1 MDDQPEPFFARR
13 QSGEDHAVLT
23 LGGECDAS
31 ALNELNEVLR
41 ELLAEQPNDV
51 IVDLA
56 RVTFVDSV
64 TLGSHTAAAK
74 QVRVG
79 GGSFRVVRALVPEVR
94 RAFHVTGLDK
104 YFFAPGGLSSRRI

>member
-1 MDDQPEPFFARR
+1 MHDQPFFARR
-13 QSGEDHAVLT
+13 QSGEDYAVLT

>member
-1 MDDQPEPFFARR
+1 MHDQTEPFFARR
-13 QSGEDHAVLT
+13 QSGEDHALLT

-31 ALNELNEVLR
+31 ALDELNEVLR
-41 ELLAEQPNDV
+41 ELLAEQPSDV

-64 TLGSHTAAAK
+64 TLSSLTAAAK

-79 GGSFRVVRALVPEVR
+79 GGSFRVVRAVVPEVR
-94 RAFHVTGLDK
+94 RAFQVTGLDK
-104 YFFAPGGLSSRRI
+104 YLLVPAST